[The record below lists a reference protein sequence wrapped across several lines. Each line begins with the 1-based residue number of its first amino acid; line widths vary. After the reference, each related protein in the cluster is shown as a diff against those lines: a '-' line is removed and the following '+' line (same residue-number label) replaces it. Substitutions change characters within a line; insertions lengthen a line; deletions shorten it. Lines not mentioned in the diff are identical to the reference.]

1 MRGDRPARSR
11 APTTHHCTRGGADR
25 RAELPPAAGR
35 PLLVVDR
42 KLGRGLDWGRFQRA
56 VGSGRRARSRQGA
69 AAASLSVPGMEG
81 GECITV
87 TFEHERLGLNFTP
100 SKWPAIE
107 SIDADSPAAA
117 TEVRAGMCLIGVQGN
132 DMVGKSLEEAG
143 QAFRAAGRP
152 LRLTFQAP
160 VPSRQDEARVLAD
173 AAAAQTA
180 ASVAA
185 AATAVSTSASSWM
198 SAVSRRAEEAKA
210 AAEELYAKNLQERER
225 RAQQAEAAAEA
236 ERRAAAAEAAAVATT
251 IAIKTSEGAVDLD
264 VGSPPLVDRQ
274 GNTGVQSATGTAAPA
289 TLEPQPYTKG
299 PSAAEEA
306 EPPQEAQEVLE
317 LKRQLADQ
325 KAHLEAAIAE
335 KQSRID
341 LLQAAAISAAA
352 DEQKAKA
359 QLEESWRAESGANEK
374 IRDLEQE
381 LERQKAALADKTEEA
396 TSLSSALENVK
407 QTLEAARADVDLSA
421 AKKKENMSAMTR
433 QAKLIA
439 KQEKAVDGLT
449 RKLEEKSV
457 EASEF
462 SRKLEDQERALHLA
476 HEQHSTTQSEKS
488 ALEEQV
494 HQLEVTQADLKQ
506 QLQAKMEAVQAVEA
520 DIRGLLDKSK
530 IDQESLR
537 EHCQH
542 VDGLRTKLIEAKI
555 STLLKA
561 DDARQLDAED
571 VYQKS
576 CTKLKALRCVDAKC
590 NNQSAAHLCETLCH
604 GIR

>member
-1 MRGDRPARSR
+1 MLVSAGA
-11 APTTHHCTRGGADR
+11 ATCVATR
-25 RAELPPAAGR
+25 
-35 PLLVVDR
+35 VDR
-42 KLGRGLDWGRFQRA
+42 QPGTRTRLWPGSVCGGLVAADAEPPRDARRG
-56 VGSGRRARSRQGA
+56 VK
-69 AAASLSVPGMEG
+69 VPGMEG

-87 TFEHERLGLNFTP
+87 TFEHDRLGLNFTE

-143 QAFRAAGRP
+143 RAFRAAGRP

-185 AATAVSTSASSWM
+185 AATLVSASASSWM
-198 SAVSRRAEEAKA
+198 SAVSRKAEEAKA

-225 RAQQAEAAAEA
+225 RALQAEAAADA

-251 IAIKTSEGAVDLD
+251 LASKTSEEGLD
-264 VGSPPLVDRQ
+264 VGSAPQVDRQ
-274 GNTGVQSATGTAAPA
+274 GNAGVQSAEGSAVLA
-289 TLEPQPYTKG
+289 TPELEPTTAG
-299 PSAAEEA
+299 RSGAEEA
-306 EPPQEAQEVLE
+306 EPPPDAQEVLE
-317 LKRQLADQ
+317 LKRQLAEQ
-325 KAHLEAAIAE
+325 KSRLEAAIAE

-341 LLQAAAISAAA
+341 ALQAAAISAAA

-396 TSLSSALENVK
+396 TSLSSELETAQ
-407 QTLEAARADVDLSA
+407 QTLEAARADVELSA
-421 AKKKENMSAMTR
+421 AKKKENMSAMTK
-433 QAKLIA
+433 QAKFIA
-439 KQEKAVDGLT
+439 KLEKAVDGLKS
-449 RKLEEKSV
+449 KLEEKST
-457 EASEF
+457 EASEL

-476 HEQHSTTQSEKS
+476 NEQHSATQIEKG

-494 HQLEVTQADLKQ
+494 HQLEVTQADLTQ
-506 QLQAKMEAVQAVEA
+506 QLQAKVAAVQAVEA

-542 VDGLRTKLIEAKI
+542 VDGLRNKLIEAKI

-590 NNQSAAHLCETLCH
+590 NNQSTTHLCEACAM
-604 GIR
+604 GFDRACFDFGRCAA